1 MGSKITAKYAGMCK
15 VCGSD
20 WSIGNPIFYQKE
32 PKAICVEE
40 SCFTEQGGS
49 MTKSF
54 QSSFARASTGGGYQR
69 EKVKFIVPD
78 VEVPDGVKACA
89 EQVQQV
95 IVVAHHLA
103 ISMYPE
109 LDNESQTFGQ
119 IRSKLVDQ
127 ILAICSMREP
137 KG

>member
-20 WSIGNPIFYQKE
+20 WSVGNPIFYQKE

-40 SCFTEQGGS
+40 SCFSEQGGN

-54 QSSFARASTGGGYQR
+54 QSSFTRASTGGYQK
-69 EKVKFIVPD
+69 EKIKFIVPD

-103 ISMYPE
+103 VSMYPE
-109 LDNESQTFGQ
+109 LDTESQTFGQ

-127 ILAICSMREP
+127 ILAICSIREP
-137 KG
+137 KA